1 MSAAR
6 LGWCAAVVL
15 VSGLGVL
22 PPQTVAQDTDLL
34 PPPGFGSL
42 RQDDLAVRLDGPNVE
57 IRLMPLDELILRLL
71 APDSYRSLHALR
83 ETKDAE
89 MRRLAERRGVVE
101 PVAFLVT
108 VFGKQEQA
116 EFDPEQLSIISRNR
130 LFRPIGILAMTPLWN
145 QRRVSQRET
154 AAAVY
159 VFEPG
164 IAMLEPFTVEY
175 SGAASDRWT
184 QSLRRVER
192 ERARIASRSREDAEI
207 F

>member
-1 MSAAR
+1 MSVAR
-6 LGWCAAVVL
+6 LGWCATVVL
-15 VSGLGVL
+15 AFGLGVL
-22 PPQTVAQDTDLL
+22 PPDTVAQDADDLL
-34 PPPGFGSL
+34 PPPGLGSL
-42 RQDDLAVRLDGPNVE
+42 RQEDLAVRLHGPNVE

-71 APDSYRSLHALR
+71 ASDSYRSLHALR

-89 MRRLAERRGVVE
+89 MGRLAERFGVVE

-116 EFDPEQLSIISRNR
+116 AFDPEQVTIISRNR
-130 LFRPIGILAMTPLWN
+130 LFRPIGILPITPQWN

-164 IAMLEPFTVEY
+164 IAMLEPFTAEY
-175 SGAASDRWT
+175 VGATSDQWT

-192 ERARIASRSREDAEI
+192 ERARIASRRDG

>member
-1 MSAAR
+1 MRMMR
-6 LGWCAAVVL
+6 LGWCATVVL
-15 VSGLGVL
+15 VSNLGGLPL
-22 PPQTVAQDTDLL
+22 HTVAQDAGDLL
-34 PPPGFGSL
+34 PPPGMGSL
-42 RQDDLAVRLDGPNVE
+42 RQEDLAVRLEGQNLE
-57 IRLMPLDELILRLL
+57 FRLMPLDELILRLL

-89 MRRLAERRGVVE
+89 IDRLAERFGVVE

-116 EFDPEQLSIISRNR
+116 AFDPDQVAIISRNR
-130 LFRPIGILAMTPLWN
+130 LFRPIGILPITPLWN

-159 VFEPG
+159 VFEAG
-164 IAMLEPFTVEY
+164 IAMLEPFTAEY
-175 SGAASDRWT
+175 IGATSDQWT

-192 ERARIASRSREDAEI
+192 ERARIASRRAPR
-207 F
+207 

>member
-1 MSAAR
+1 MSVPR
-6 LGWCAAVVL
+6 LGWCATVVL
-15 VSGLGVL
+15 AFGLGVL
-22 PPQTVAQDTDLL
+22 PPDTVAQDADDLL
-34 PPPGFGSL
+34 PPSGLGSL
-42 RQDDLAVRLDGPNVE
+42 RQEDLAVRLDGPNVE

-71 APDSYRSLHALR
+71 ASDSYRSLHALR

-89 MRRLAERRGVVE
+89 MGRLAERFGVVE

-116 EFDPEQLSIISRNR
+116 AFDPEQVAIISRNR
-130 LFRPIGILAMTPLWN
+130 LFRPIGILPITPQWN

-175 SGAASDRWT
+175 AGATSDQWA
-184 QSLRRVER
+184 QSLRRVEH
-192 ERARIASRSREDAEI
+192 ERARIASRSNR
-207 F
+207 